1 MQVQPAQIV
10 PLAKIDPGPA
20 QQGIG
25 HGEVEIEVGDSVL
38 MHAGMAIHPLAAR
51 PVGDVATAL
60 ELAEIGIQLALQKGD
75 CLGDMG
81 AQIRH
86 RLRLIPHH
94 GLLAMAGGGDTG
106 AGRITADQ
114 HLFAEGQ
121 HVDDQPIA
129 EEVLHIELLRLGMGG
144 GLGQAQV
151 EVGQHLD
158 KLGSNITVHG
168 AFSVG

>member
-1 MQVQPAQIV
+1 
-10 PLAKIDPGPA
+10 
-20 QQGIG
+20 
-25 HGEVEIEVGDSVL
+25 
-38 MHAGMAIHPLAAR
+38 MHAGMTVHPLAAR
-51 PVGDVATAL
+51 PVRDVATAL

-75 CLGDMG
+75 GLADMG

-106 AGRITADQ
+106 TGRITADQ

-144 GLGQAQV
+144 GLGQAQI